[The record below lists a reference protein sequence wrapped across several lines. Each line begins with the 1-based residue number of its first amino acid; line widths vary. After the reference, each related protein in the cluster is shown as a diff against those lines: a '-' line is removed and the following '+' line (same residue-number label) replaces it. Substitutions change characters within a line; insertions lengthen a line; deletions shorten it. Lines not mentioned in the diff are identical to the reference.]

1 MFRRPSPSP
10 IKPAPAPTTPP
21 FTPHHAA
28 ADDNKRTT
36 RDDCTIVA
44 PCGCTT
50 RCKATV
56 LWRSMYLTFGLAVL
70 FLIVDGGNDA
80 FQQSI
85 NQHDTKEHPTTNTLP
100 FGEKL
105 KQLAN
110 LPVPLLHSIQ
120 HVEQRVEDLMFQQT
134 TRTTTTAAGHDQIVL
149 PKVYVYDLPPLFNTI
164 PYRKIQADKHAWKY
178 YRYQSAEVYLH
189 QRFLLDTSIR
199 VTNPND
205 ADLFLVPIYVST
217 LLSGNSHDLKR
228 REKTRSIFLKGIEWL
243 RTRHPFWDRYQGS
256 DHMFVFT
263 HDQGACMDIR
273 SERNG
278 ETPLARQVTHV
289 LRNSIHLS
297 TMGDKTS
304 DCFNEDRD
312 VVIPPMIDPSIYV
325 HQGGQ
330 HSQYEYVV
338 RSAFD
343 PDALLR
349 SGALKCRLRYGAVAA
364 LVGREG
370 GEGEEEGSS
379 ALVLCLQRLKRDIL
393 VQQQQQEQ
401 EQQKEQQKQQQQQ
414 QQQQPPRGPNANN
427 PNTLQESARS
437 NYWTLPFQHLVL
449 FRGLISLEKKH
460 NPWYS
465 ITMLY
470 GSYHDQLTL

>member
-1 MFRRPSPSP
+1 MLRRPPTSIKSSPSSP
-10 IKPAPAPTTPP
+10 
-21 FTPHHAA
+21 TPHHAA
-28 ADDNKRTT
+28 AADKRTK

-50 RCKATV
+50 RCKTTV
-56 LWRSMYLTFGLAVL
+56 LWKCMCLTFGLAVL
-70 FLIVDGGNDA
+70 CLIVDRGNHVL
-80 FQQSI
+80 QPPTH
-85 NQHDTKEHPTTNTLP
+85 QHGTKEQHPTSNGIP

-134 TRTTTTAAGHDQIVL
+134 TTTAAAGHGQIML
-149 PKVYVYDLPPLFNTI
+149 PKVYVYELPPMFNTI

-199 VTNPND
+199 VMNPND

-217 LLSGNSHDLKR
+217 LLSGSSHDLKR
-228 REKTRSIFLKGIEWL
+228 RERTRSIFLKGIEWL

-278 ETPLARQVTHV
+278 ETPLAREVTHV

-349 SGALKCRLRYGAVAA
+349 SGALKCRLIYGAAA
-364 LVGREG
+364 AGKEEEG
-370 GEGEEEGSS
+370 GEDEGSS
-379 ALVLCLQRLKRDIL
+379 ALALCLQRLKRDIL
-393 VQQQQQEQ
+393 I
-401 EQQKEQQKQQQQQ
+401 QQKQQQQQ
-414 QQQQPPRGPNANN
+414 QQELQKQQEQQHQPPGPNANN
-427 PNTLQESARS
+427 PNTHQESARS
-437 NYWTLPFQHLVL
+437 NYWTLPFQHVVL